1 MRWFCGVPA
10 LGILQLRKRGLRLCR
25 RACGNGN
32 IRARRFFEQA
42 VEELG
47 SHFRIAKGSGD
58 AEDLQFRAAQGQS
71 YGKSIVNVV
80 ANVRINDDPFLG
92 SLLKHC
98 RAGVLRE
105 ATGRNREHH
114 AGQ

>member
-1 MRWFCGVPA
+1 MRLATF
-10 LGILQLRKRGLRLCR
+10 KT
-25 RACGNGN
+25 
-32 IRARRFFEQA
+32 
-42 VEELG
+42 
-47 SHFRIAKGSGD
+47 
-58 AEDLQFRAAQGQS
+58 AQGQS